1 MGSPAPDQAGADK
14 SEEGPPHLLA
24 GQRVDDGV
32 HGGVE
37 HGQHDEPLGL
47 EQDST
52 LLHLAGHVHKEKDE
66 EGGPAGNEHAH
77 HDHHGPQQ
85 GHGPL

>member
-32 HGGVE
+32 HGRVE

-47 EQDST
+47 KQDSA
-52 LLHLAGHVHKEKDE
+52 LLHLAGHIHKEKD
-66 EGGPAGNEHAH
+66 AC
-77 HDHHGPQQ
+77 
-85 GHGPL
+85 GPLLHTKQQKLTQNESQT